1 MLSLTTNP
9 LAESESWKFVATVCD
24 GHVPIAD
31 QGFLNAALLHLSVSQ
46 NKSVDL

>member
-31 QGFLNAALLHLSVSQ
+31 QGFLNAALGLFSFAKRVS
-46 NKSVDL
+46 

>member
-1 MLSLTTNP
+1 MVSLTAKS
-9 LAESESWKFVATVCD
+9 LAECESWKFVATVCD

-46 NKSVDL
+46 NGSVEL